1 MRHKNEVL
9 QIFLEWKK
17 MVENQTDRKIKK
29 LRSDNG
35 GEYTYDPF
43 LKVCRDEG
51 IVRHFTVPGKPQ
63 QNGVAERMN
72 QTLIEKVRCILSQA
86 GLSKAFW
93 AEALSYA
100 VHLVN
105 RLPVS
110 GNGGRTPLEVWSGSP
125 VSDYDKLHVF
135 GCPAY
140 YHVTDSKLDPRT
152 KKVKFMGFS
161 KGVKGY
167 RLWCPE
173 TSKIV
178 NSRDV
183 TFDES
188 GMFLQKIENNDEALK
203 QVEKVVFSPDMVAP
217 TKELIDQVDNN
228 SDVLEQE

>member
-1 MRHKNEVL
+1 M
-9 QIFLEWKK
+9 EWKK
-17 MVENQTDRKIKK
+17 MEENQTDRKIKK

-35 GEYTYDPF
+35 GQFTYDPF
-43 LKVCRDEG
+43 LKECRDEG
-51 IVRHFTVPGKPQ
+51 IVRHFTFPGKPQ
-63 QNGVAERMN
+63 QNGVAEKMN
-72 QTLIEKVRCILSQA
+72 EKLIEKVRCILSQA

-110 GNGGRTPLEVWSGSP
+110 ENGGKTPLEVWSGAP
-125 VSDYDKLHVF
+125 VIDYDKLHVF
-135 GCPAY
+135 GCPTY
-140 YHVTDSKLDPRT
+140 YHVIDSKLDPRA
-152 KKVKFMGFS
+152 KKAKFM
-161 KGVKGY
+161 GY

-188 GMFLQKIENNDEALK
+188 GMFLQKIENND
-203 QVEKVVFSPDMVAP
+203 
-217 TKELIDQVDNN
+217 
-228 SDVLEQE
+228 

>member
-1 MRHKNEVL
+1 MYPMRHKNEVL

-140 YHVTDSKLDPRT
+140 YHVTDSKLDPRA
-152 KKVKFMGFS
+152 KKSQVYG
-161 KGVKGY
+161 
-167 RLWCPE
+167 
-173 TSKIV
+173 
-178 NSRDV
+178 
-183 TFDES
+183 
-188 GMFLQKIENNDEALK
+188 LK
-203 QVEKVVFSPDMVAP
+203 QRREG
-217 TKELIDQVDNN
+217 L
-228 SDVLEQE
+228 